1 MTAAGAIKGN
11 IKAYVEAKRIART
24 QKLIAN
30 EGSYVLGYMAKV
42 QIKSE
47 FPKEMSCTYLGSFVG
62 ELWLAFQH
70 EPLPRAERV
79 AKQDTRG

>member
-11 IKAYVEAKRIART
+11 INANVEAKRIART
-24 QKLIAN
+24 QKLMAN
-30 EGSYVLGYMAKV
+30 EGSYVLGYIANL

-47 FPKEMSCTYLGSFVG
+47 FPKGMSRTYLGSFVG
-62 ELWLAFQH
+62 ELWHAFQH

-79 AKQDTRG
+79 AKRDTRG